1 MAKIKTALISV
12 SDKTGIVELAKG
24 LASFDIK
31 ILSTGGTA
39 KLLKESGINVIEVSE
54 YTGFP
59 EIMDGR
65 VKTLHP
71 KIHGGLLAVR
81 DNKNH
86 MKQIGDLGIETI
98 DLVVVNLYPF
108 EKTIRKENVSQE
120 EAIENID
127 IGGPSMIRS
136 AAKNFKHVA
145 VVVNPGR
152 YKALLDELDKG
163 SGELSVETCYKLA
176 AEAFK
181 QTSYYDSV
189 ISNYFEKG
197 HGEEYPEVLN
207 LELHK
212 KQGLRYGENPHQSS
226 AFYVYKDFQE
236 PCISN
241 AEQMHG
247 KELSFNNIMDLD
259 VAVDIVK
266 EFEKPSAVL
275 IKHANP
281 CGVASADAL
290 NEAFGKAYNSDP
302 VSAFGCIVGLNR
314 TVDGK
319 TAEVITQ
326 PGHFVEAIAAPG
338 FDDEAIEMLTK
349 KRGWGKDLRL
359 LRLHSLNETPAR
371 QGLSGGSTGKTLK
384 VLKDVMGGVLVQDKD
399 VLSSD
404 KSQLKVVTKKA
415 PSENEIEELLFA
427 WKVCK
432 HVKSNAIVIT
442 KDRMV
447 VGVGAGQMSRVDSTN
462 IAIQKAGDRI
472 SGSVLASDAFFPFR
486 DSIDLAAK
494 SGVIAIIQ
502 PGGSKKDD
510 EVIKAAD
517 EHGISMVFTGERHFK
532 H

>member
-12 SDKTGIVELAKG
+12 SDKTGIANLAKG
-24 LASFDIK
+24 LAKFDIK

-39 KLLKESGINVIEVSE
+39 KLLKESGINVTEVSE

-81 DNKNH
+81 DNKSH
-86 MKQIGDLGIETI
+86 MKQIGDLGIGTI

-108 EKTIRKENVSQE
+108 EKTIKKDNVSQE

-152 YKALLDELDKG
+152 YEALLDELNKG
-163 SGELSVETCYKLA
+163 NSELSVETCYKLA
-176 AEAFK
+176 AEAFT
-181 QTSYYDSV
+181 QTSRYDRA
-189 ISNYFEKG
+189 ISNYFKREHK
-197 HGEEYPEVLN
+197 EEYPEILN

-212 KQGLRYGENPHQSS
+212 KQDLRYGENPHQSS
-226 AFYVYKDFQE
+226 AFYVYENFQE

-241 AEQMHG
+241 AEQLHG
-247 KELSFNNIMDLD
+247 KALSYNNIMDLD

-266 EFEKPSAVL
+266 EFERPSAVL

-290 NEAFGKAYNSDP
+290 NEAFGNAYNSDP
-302 VSAFGCIVGLNR
+302 VSAFGCILGLNR
-314 TVDGK
+314 TVDVK
-319 TAEVITQ
+319 TADVITQ

-338 FDDEAIEMLTK
+338 FEDEAIEMLTK

-359 LRLHSLNETPAR
+359 LKLHSLNGKSA
-371 QGLSGGSTGKTLK
+371 GKTLK
-384 VLKDVMGGVLVQDKD
+384 VLKDVVGGVLVQDKD
-399 VLSSD
+399 ALSGD
-404 KSQLKVVTKKA
+404 KGQLKIATKKV
-415 PSENEIEELLFA
+415 PSEDEIEELLFA

-432 HVKSNAIVIT
+432 HVKSNAIVMT

-486 DSIDLAAK
+486 DSIDLAAR
-494 SGVIAIIQ
+494 SGIIAIIQ
-502 PGGSKKDD
+502 PGGSKKDE

>member
-1 MAKIKTALISV
+1 MDKIKTALISV
-12 SDKTGIVELAKG
+12 SDKTGIINLAKG
-24 LASFDIK
+24 LAGLDIK
-31 ILSTGGTA
+31 IISTGGTGR
-39 KLLKESGINVIEVSE
+39 LLKESGINVTEVSE

-86 MKQIGDLGIETI
+86 MKIIGDLGIETI

-108 EKTIRKENVSQE
+108 EKTIKKDNVSQE

-145 VVVNPGR
+145 IVVNPGR
-152 YKALLDELDKG
+152 YEAVLN
-163 SGELSVETCYKLA
+163 ELSERKCELSIETCYRLA
-176 AEAFK
+176 TEAFK
-181 QTSYYDSV
+181 HTSHYDRV

-197 HGEEYPEVLN
+197 HEEAYPEIIS
-207 LELHK
+207 LELYK
-212 KQGLRYGENPHQSS
+212 KQDLRYGENPHQSS
-226 AFYVYKDFQE
+226 AFYVYKNFDA

-241 AEQMHG
+241 ADQMHG
-247 KELSFNNIMDLD
+247 KALSFNNIMDLD

-281 CGVASADAL
+281 CGVASADTL
-290 NEAFGKAYNSDP
+290 NEAFGRAYNSDT
-302 VSAFGCIVGLNR
+302 VSAFGCILGLNR
-314 TVDGK
+314 TVDKK
-319 TAEVITQ
+319 TADVITQ

-338 FDDEAIEMLTK
+338 FEDEAVEMLTK
-349 KRGWGKDLRL
+349 KRGWGKNLRL
-359 LRLHSLNETPAR
+359 LKLHSLNEKSAE
-371 QGLSGGSTGKTLK
+371 KTLK
-384 VLKDVMGGVLVQDKD
+384 VFRDVMGGLLVQDKD
-399 VLSSD
+399 VLSGD
-404 KSQLKVVTKKA
+404 KRQLKIVTKKA
-415 PSENEIEELLFA
+415 PSDNEIEELLFA

-462 IAIQKAGDRI
+462 IAIQKAGYRA

-486 DSIDLAAK
+486 DSVDFAAK
-494 SGVIAIIQ
+494 AAVVAIIQ
-502 PGGSKKDD
+502 PGGSKKDE